1 MARKSKIGPYL
12 HLLGM
17 VPDQQI
23 ARMAKLAQ
31 PASVQA
37 QRKKLNINSFR
48 ANCIKIEK
56 ALKTLKKSVSDSDAA
71 KNLGVP
77 VQLFTAVRHFD
88 EIITSPKEASKKY
101 NLDKHVLQAMLEK
114 STHKPSGRKKKTD
127 SNTKVVQEPKK
138 TTKKAAKKT
147 TTKAVKSTTKKK
159 TRKAAKSTTKT
170 TSAKTSDKPKRT
182 YTKKKVAPKA
192 VFVQAFE
199 CSFTNGEAS
208 MSIFVNA
215 SSFQE
220 AASKVEAIQS
230 DKSIKGTLTTIRSIG
245 IAVQ

>member
-23 ARMAKLAQ
+23 AKMAKLAQ

-37 QRKKLNINSFR
+37 QRKKLKINSFR
-48 ANCIKIEK
+48 ENFIKIEK
-56 ALKTLKKSVSDSDAA
+56 ALKTIKESVSDEDAA
-71 KNLGVP
+71 KSLGVP
-77 VQLFTAVRHFD
+77 VQLFTAVRYFD
-88 EIITSPKEASKKY
+88 EIIASPKESSKKY
-101 NLDKHVLQAMLEK
+101 KLNKYVLQAMLEK
-114 STHKPSGRKKKTD
+114 STHKKSGRKKKTG
-127 SNTKVVQEPKK
+127 SNVKVVQSVSATKEKSKK
-138 TTKKAAKKT
+138 EAKKKVSKG
-147 TTKAVKSTTKKK
+147 KAVTKKK
-159 TRKAAKSTTKT
+159 EA
-170 TSAKTSDKPKRT
+170 PKRS
-182 YTKKKVAPKA
+182 YTKKKSESKV

-199 CSFTNGEAS
+199 CSFTKGESS

-230 DKSIKGTLTTIRSIG
+230 DKSIQGTLTTIRSIG

>member
-23 ARMAKLAQ
+23 AKMAKLAQ

-37 QRKKLNINSFR
+37 QRKKLKINSFR
-48 ANCIKIEK
+48 ENYIKIEK
-56 ALKTLKKSVSDSDAA
+56 ALKTLKKTVSDNDAA

-77 VQLFTAVRHFD
+77 VQLFTAIRHFD
-88 EIITSPKEASKKY
+88 EIIKSPKEASKKY
-101 NLDKHVLQAMLEK
+101 SLNKHVLQAMLEK
-114 STHKPSGRKKKTD
+114 STHKKSGRKKKTD
-127 SNTKVVQEPKK
+127 SNTKVVKEPTK
-138 TTKKAAKKT
+138 TTKKAVEKTSAKT
-147 TTKAVKSTTKKK
+147 VKSTTKKK
-159 TRKAAKSTTKT
+159 TKKAVKSTTKNT
-170 TSAKTSDKPKRT
+170 PAKSGDKPKRT
-182 YTKKKVAPKA
+182 YTKRKVAPKA

-199 CSFTNGEAS
+199 CSFTHGESS

-230 DKSIKGTLTTIRSIG
+230 DTSIKGTLTTIRNIG